1 MIKFHDIRYA
11 RVMDAINSLLDNLT
25 VNSEKS
31 RRSFISYK
39 YDIELFVKPHIYED
53 SMISQI
59 SDVFDNVVIRDT
71 QPSKSSIIQ
80 AQNHCRNQVATSYI
94 IDSIH
99 DCDILLFLNK
109 KVQTR
114 RKRAR
119 NVRLGFMSLM
129 LKDNS
134 LYIDVICGE
143 KGTGRLLLNGIDV
156 VAYYM
161 EKEFIELSSLLY
173 VVFFY
178 YNTGFRFYRG
188 NQCDRELNDIASQL
202 KHMRFRDTQ
211 HIYTILESDNEE
223 DIPLQNFYLRLGE
236 LGYINNDD
244 EFCNADKFKGEITK
258 RKIELFINC
267 VNDGVYMKRP
277 VKYNRV
283 TNSVSSTIRTHTN
296 PYNTRSTT
304 RKKIKNVSKLSRHH
318 KTTRKMYNNN

>member
-1 MIKFHDIRYA
+1 MN
-11 RVMDAINSLLDNLT
+11 AINSILDTLSMNRD
-25 VNSEKS
+25 KS

-53 SMISQI
+53 STISQM

-94 IDSIH
+94 IDSIR

-161 EKEFIELSSLLY
+161 EKDFIELSSLLY

-178 YNTGFRFYRG
+178 FNTGFRFYRG
-188 NQCDRELNDIASQL
+188 NQCDRELNDIASKL
-202 KHMRFRDTQ
+202 KHMRFRDTE
-211 HIYTILESDNEE
+211 HIYSILESDNEQ
-223 DIPLQNFYLRLGE
+223 DVPLQNFYLRLGE
-236 LGYINNDD
+236 LGYINNEDD
-244 EFCNADKFKGEITK
+244 FCNADKFKGEITK

-283 TNSVSSTIRTHTN
+283 TNSLSSTIRTHIN
-296 PYNTRSTT
+296 PYNTRSSTRKRLKNTPSSNTYNNTT
-304 RKKIKNVSKLSRHH
+304 RKIYETSV
-318 KTTRKMYNNN
+318 